1 MRKDA
6 VMGTRVTYN
15 WHDPLMLDD
24 LLTEEERLIRDNAH
38 NFAQEH
44 LAPRVTPD
52 FRHERANKEIILK
65 LGQAG
70 LLEPTINGFNCAG
83 VNETSYGLIAREI
96 ERVNS
101 GYRSAFSVQS
111 SLVMFPIH
119 QFGSSTQ
126 KKYFYPS

>member
-1 MRKDA
+1 
-6 VMGTRVTYN
+6 
-15 WHDPLMLDD
+15 MLDD

-119 QFGSSTQ
+119 NFEAVL
-126 KKYFYPS
+126 KKIF